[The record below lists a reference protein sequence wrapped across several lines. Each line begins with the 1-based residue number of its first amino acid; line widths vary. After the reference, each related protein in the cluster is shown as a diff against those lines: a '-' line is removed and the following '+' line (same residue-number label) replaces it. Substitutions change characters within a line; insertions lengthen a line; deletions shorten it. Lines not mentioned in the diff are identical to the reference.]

1 MSTSP
6 CECRFQR
13 PICCICASLLDWN
26 YINRT
31 QTPSGTW
38 SSNNSL
44 AWGWCSWHKRRSLQ
58 RSGSPH
64 WCGSQ
69 HYLGYPPFSFHTE
82 WKREEEER
90 ERQNERVREAAAV
103 AAAREQEE
111 LAAAA
116 AVAAERE
123 QEEEEAASA
132 ES

>member
-6 CECRFQR
+6 CECRFQ
-13 PICCICASLLDWN
+13 LLDWN
-26 YINRT
+26 YVNRT
-31 QTPSGTW
+31 QSPSGTW

-44 AWGWCSWHKRRSLQ
+44 AWGWYSWHKRRGLQ

-64 WCGSQ
+64 WRGSQ
-69 HYLGYPPFSFHTE
+69 HYLDYPPFSLHTE

-90 ERQNERVREAAAV
+90 ERQNERIREAAAV

-116 AVAAERE
+116 AVAAARE
-123 QEEEEAASA
+123 QEELAAASA